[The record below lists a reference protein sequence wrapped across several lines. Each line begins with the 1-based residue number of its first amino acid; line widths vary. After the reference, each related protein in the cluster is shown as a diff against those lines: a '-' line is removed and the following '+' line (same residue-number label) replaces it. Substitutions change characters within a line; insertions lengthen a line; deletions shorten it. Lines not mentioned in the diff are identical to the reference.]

1 MTRNTYLKVIGLILV
16 ALALNGCSIP
26 VVGALTF
33 NHLMTATSALTTAM
47 TGKGMGDI
55 ALDKLTGLDCRMIE
69 GTLRSDRELCEV
81 NGSPATARDFKG
93 FSSVLAYL
101 EKEFTSSEV
110 NKTNEDGSFK
120 VELAYGD

>member
-1 MTRNTYLKVIGLILV
+1 MTWNTQLKVVGFVL
-16 ALALNGCSIP
+16 AAFALNGCSIP

-55 ALDKLTGLDCRMIE
+55 ALDKMTGLDCRMIE
-69 GTLRSDRELCEV
+69 GTLRSDRKLCEA

-101 EKEFTSSEV
+101 ENEFPSGEL

-120 VELAYGD
+120 VELEYGD

>member
-1 MTRNTYLKVIGLILV
+1 MTWNTQLKAIGFVL
-16 ALALNGCSIP
+16 AAFALNGCSIP

-55 ALDKLTGLDCRMIE
+55 ALDKMTGLDCRMIE
-69 GTLRSDRELCEV
+69 GTLRSDRELCEA

-101 EKEFTSSEV
+101 ENEFPSGEL

-120 VELAYGD
+120 DELEYGD

>member
-1 MTRNTYLKVIGLILV
+1 MTWNTQLKVVGFVL
-16 ALALNGCSIP
+16 AAFALNGCAIP
-26 VVGALTF
+26 VGGALTF

-55 ALDKLTGLDCRMIE
+55 ALDKMTGLDCRMIE
-69 GTLRSDRELCEV
+69 GTLRSDRELCEA

-101 EKEFTSSEV
+101 ENEFPSGEL

-120 VELAYGD
+120 VELEYGD

>member
-1 MTRNTYLKVIGLILV
+1 MTWNTQLKVVGFVL
-16 ALALNGCSIP
+16 AAFALNGCSIP

-55 ALDKLTGLDCRMIE
+55 ALDKMTGLDCRMIE
-69 GTLRSDRELCEV
+69 GTLRSDRELCEA

-101 EKEFTSSEV
+101 ENEFPSGEL

-120 VELAYGD
+120 VELEYGD